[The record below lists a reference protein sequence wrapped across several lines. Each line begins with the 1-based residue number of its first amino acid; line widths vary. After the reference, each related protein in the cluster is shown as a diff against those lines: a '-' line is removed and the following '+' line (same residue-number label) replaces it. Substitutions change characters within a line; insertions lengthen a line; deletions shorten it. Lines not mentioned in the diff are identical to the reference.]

1 MQTTATI
8 VTLRPG
14 ADPATVRRALA
25 ARGLWVRPLVA
36 VPGADGDSPPL
47 PVQLAVEPHSAAID
61 PAALL
66 AVEGVAAISAPPSEH
81 PRVDAHPAAVR
92 IGAVTI
98 GGGGPPVFMAGPC
111 SVESEAQVRALAE
124 AIARAGAHFLRG
136 GAFKPRTSPYAF
148 QGHGLTALR
157 WLRQAADDHGLLVV
171 TEAMAPDEVMPVAEH
186 ADLVQI
192 GSRNMYNAPLLRAAG
207 RAGRPVLLK
216 RGMSATLEE
225 WLCAAEYCLLHGAP
239 HVVLCERGVRG
250 IDPGTRNLLDLGAVA
265 LLAHTRRLPVL
276 VDPSHG
282 VGRRDL
288 IPPLCKAAL
297 AAGACGLMIET
308 HADPGCALSDG
319 PQALLPEQLA
329 HLLDELRRQRP

>member
-1 MQTTATI
+1 MLTI
-8 VTLRPG
+8 VTIKPG
-14 ADPATVRRALA
+14 ADPAHVRRALA
-25 ARGLWVRPLVA
+25 ARGLWVRPLA
-36 VPGADGDSPPL
+36 AQTQDGAQGPA
-47 PVQLAVEPHSAAID
+47 QLAIEPHSAAID
-61 PAALL
+61 PDALL
-66 AVEGVAAISAPPSEH
+66 AVEGVAAVSAPPSEH
-81 PRVDAHPAAVR
+81 PRMDAHPATVR

-98 GGGGPPVFMAGPC
+98 GGGAAVFMAGPC

-124 AIARAGAHFLRG
+124 TLARAGAHFLRG
-136 GAFKPRTSPYAF
+136 GAFKPRTSPYSF
-148 QGHGLTALR
+148 QGHGQTALR
-157 WLRQAADDHGLLVV
+157 WMRQAADDHGLLVV

-186 ADLVQI
+186 ADLLQI

-216 RGMSATLEE
+216 RGMSATIEE

-250 IDPGTRNLLDLGAVA
+250 IDPGTRNLLDLGGVA
-265 LLAHTRRLPVL
+265 LLAHARRLPVI

-329 HLLDELRRQRP
+329 HLLDELRRTHP